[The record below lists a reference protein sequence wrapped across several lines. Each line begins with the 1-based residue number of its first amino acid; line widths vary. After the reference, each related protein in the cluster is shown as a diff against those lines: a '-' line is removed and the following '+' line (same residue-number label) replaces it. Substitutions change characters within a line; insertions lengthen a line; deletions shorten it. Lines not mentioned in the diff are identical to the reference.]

1 MKSLY
6 YKTLLLFAI
15 VIAVAGIGGNQAY
28 AAKQQATIHS
38 ITGTGAWNSAST
50 WVENRV
56 PNSSDIVEV
65 NGTVTVSS
73 HFTINE
79 LQVNPGGILKSN
91 STGTP
96 RNIAITNGLYNTG
109 NIQSTIIL
117 YSSGS
122 VVLNTSVL
130 SSKIYLT
137 GGNQSLIGDF
147 TADVI
152 LNGNVNSGVSARIKR
167 LITNGNQFNFA
178 TDDKFL
184 NIESLSGALTTNA
197 NVRFILLDENV
208 PSTLLPS
215 GNIQAKTISFANNAR
230 VAGNYSWTAEVTT
243 IDQGVTLESP
253 SPNYIRIVNFYGN
266 LVNKGTITANLKLY
280 VNNSIDNT
288 NGQIQS
294 PIYFVGTD
302 ERSISGYFSKNV
314 YLNTALTVNTN
325 IYLRSLITSGNGITF
340 TSDTKSLNVEI
351 LTGNVNTNGRVV
363 IAINAASIG
372 TQAVIDGNITAKSI
386 TISDNARTGA
396 SASWDTESTLIESDV
411 TLESLSANY
420 IKTLYIKG
428 DFVNRGIITPY
439 FKIYL
444 KGSIDTLEGVINSPV
459 YLSWASSPNNQY
471 EFAFGDSE
479 NNFSYANLTTNSI
492 MKEPISGTTFKDILN
507 SDIPKYWKVR
517 PVGGVWSEIRTFNES
532 LVADEYDSPVPD
544 FFTVAPI
551 ANIVSGTGTTITIQA
566 NDPEFDGELILYPE
580 QGTIIPNKVQMNN
593 GSASTYV
600 HLRNSPVE
608 NKILVNSGQH
618 YGHSNSFSVGTA
630 QNGNLIGSIADGY
643 AGSTVSLY
651 GVNTY
656 TTTADSNGRFNFSNI
671 TCGTYVIKAS
681 GQSSGTNVSSLP
693 ERVEVSCTGVT
704 RHTIASATIPNCNPT
719 GKIPVLLV
727 PGILGSTSRSEFD
740 IYPQLPPE
748 APAWNSGEL
757 KLHDPFF
764 YLFELGSNYT
774 NPVGFKKIKTKLELE
789 GYKKNCTI
797 FDAPYYWANS
807 SEQNARD
814 YLKKYIN
821 HAKKVSGQT
830 KVNII
835 SHSMGGLVTRS
846 YIQSDY
852 FQDDVAKFAMVGTP
866 NQGSVL
872 PYYIYEGGD
881 VIGADYVSN
890 NVDLNDKTRYFY
902 THSIAKFYKQK
913 TGNDICSNIP
923 VGFQEIFESLGTIPF
938 IPAKPSCNRFEV
950 YNFVHEQVPG
960 LKDLLPTYPTAIINP
975 ASGPVT
981 YPVNQFLINLNNNY
995 DILKENNQNILTR
1008 LFVGIE
1014 ATNTTLKTILVVPN
1028 PNDPLYQSYGY
1039 PQYEYPVRSPGDG
1052 TVAQESIQL
1061 EGIATYGTYD
1071 ESHGSLPNK
1080 AATDLVEFM
1089 TN

>member
-56 PNSSDIVEV
+56 PNSNDIVEV
-65 NGTVTVSS
+65 NGTVTVAS

-91 STGTP
+91 STIS
-96 RNIAITNGLYNTG
+96 RNITITNGLYNTG

-117 YSSGS
+117 YSSGP
-122 VVLNTSVL
+122 VILNTSVL
-130 SSKIYLT
+130 SSKVYLT

-152 LNGNVNSGVSARIKR
+152 LNGNVTSGVSARVKR
-167 LITNGNQFNFA
+167 LITNGNQFNFT

-184 NIESLSGALTTNA
+184 NVEVLSGALNTNA
-197 NVRFILLDENV
+197 NIRFIILDENL

-230 VAGNYSWTAEVTT
+230 VAGNYSWTADVTT

-253 SPNYIRIVNFYGN
+253 SPSYIRIVNFYGN

-280 VNNSIDNT
+280 VNDSIDNT
-288 NGQIQS
+288 YGQIQS

-325 IYLRSLITSGNGITF
+325 IYLKSLITSGNGITF
-340 TSDTKSLNVEI
+340 TNDTKSLNVEI

-372 TQAVIDGNITAKSI
+372 TQAVIDGNITAKSV

-396 SASWDTESTLIESDV
+396 SVSLVADSTLIESEV
-411 TLESLSANY
+411 ILESSSSTF
-420 IKTLYIKG
+420 IKTLSIEG
-428 DFVNRGIITPY
+428 GVVNRGIITPY

-492 MKEPISGTTFKDILN
+492 MTEPISGTTFKDILN

-544 FFTVAPI
+544 FFTVTPI

-566 NDPEFDGELILYPE
+566 NDPEFEGELILYPE

-593 GSASTYV
+593 GLASTYV

-618 YGHSNSFSVGTA
+618 YGRSNSFSVGTA

-656 TTTADSNGRFNFSNI
+656 ATTADSNGRFNFSNI

-681 GQSSGTNVSSLP
+681 GQSSGANVSSLP

-704 RHTIASATIPNCNPT
+704 RHTIASATVANCNPT

-727 PGILGSTSRSEFD
+727 PGILGSTSKKSTAGV
-740 IYPQLPPE
+740 YPQLPPE
-748 APAWNSGEL
+748 APVWNSGEL
-757 KLHDPFF
+757 KLHNVVIDIENQLPI
-764 YLFELGSNYT
+764 YDA
-774 NPVGFKKIKTKLELE
+774 VGWQEITEKLEVE
-789 GYKKNCTI
+789 GYQKNCTI
-797 FDAPYYWANS
+797 FDAPYYWPNS
-807 SEQNARD
+807 SEQNARE
-814 YLKKYIN
+814 YLKKYID
-821 HAKKVSGQT
+821 HAKKVSGKS

-835 SHSMGGLVTRS
+835 AHSMGGLVARS

-852 FQDDVAKFAMVGTP
+852 YQNDVAKFAMVGTP
-866 NQGSVL
+866 NHGS
-872 PYYIYEGGD
+872 PIAYYIWEHGNS
-881 VIGADYVSN
+881 IAADINGFSSPTN
-890 NVDLNDKTRYFY
+890 LITLNSFFY
-902 THSIAKFYKQK
+902 TNSLTNFYKVKELNSPCTSFRKDKQMFRH
-913 TGNDICSNIP
+913 P
-923 VGFQEIFESLGTIPF
+923 IF
-938 IPAKPSCNRFEV
+938 CN
-950 YNFVHEQVPG
+950 NNLIKKFVRNHVPG
-960 LKDLLPTYPTAIINP
+960 LKDLLPVYSSSIKKFSTQENIN
-975 ASGPVT
+975 
-981 YPVNQFLINLNNNY
+981 YDENQYLLLLNNKLENLNNINAKIFIG
-995 DILKENNQNILTR
+995 DGKQ
-1008 LFVGIE
+1008 
-1014 ATNTTLKTILVVPN
+1014 TIQSLYVNDDGVPVYFGYLV
-1028 PNDPLYQSYGY
+1028 DSD
-1039 PQYEYPVRSPGDG
+1039 GDG
-1052 TVAQESIQL
+1052 TVPKNS
-1061 EGIATYGTYD
+1061 GILSNLIITLKDGK
-1071 ESHGSLPNK
+1071 HGGLPK
-1080 AATDLVEFM
+1080 KFSTELVDYM
-1089 TN
+1089 L